1 LDKEKDDNFEQ
12 GDVDTFEITDTDVG
26 EIKKINISHNGEGLG
41 EGWYLKKV
49 TVLNKNE
56 NRTYE

>member
-1 LDKEKDDNFEQ
+1 MDKEKDDNFEQ